1 MTINNIMVIINNV
14 VVIVTTLYFYVWGV
28 FCLLFKLFFPYS
40 IDLLSLATSDISEF
54 LQHLLLQPSID
65 CTQLLPLSVLL
76 HIVNNNNNSYSSEP
90 SAVLLATKELVFPLI
105 YSYSRNLQDIY
116 NISSTDNSGLCQYRS
131 VVTEYCLDALCHKLG
146 SHDKLLA
153 IDNQMTTLSN
163 RQQQCEELQ
172 LLLNYFWSYSCAP
185 LTDPDHHQ

>member
-1 MTINNIMVIINNV
+1 M
-14 VVIVTTLYFYVWGV
+14 FW
-28 FCLLFKLFFPYS
+28 LFSSWLFPYS
-40 IDLLSLATSDISEF
+40 VDLLSLATSDISEI

-65 CTQLLPLSVLL
+65 CAQLLPLSALL

-90 SAVLLATKELVFPLI
+90 SMVLLASKELVFPLI
-105 YSYSRNLQDIY
+105 NSYSCNLQDIY
-116 NISSTDNSGLCQYRS
+116 NISSTDNSDLCQYRS
-131 VVTEYCLDALCHKLG
+131 VVTEYCLNTLCHKLG

-153 IDNQMTTLSN
+153 TDDQMTTLSN

-172 LLLNYFWSYSCAP
+172 LLLNYLWSYSCTP